1 MITATIALPLIAA
14 VLVLVRRDLARP
26 IALAASLGTLATTT
40 WMTVAA
46 IQAPARGLLFE
57 ERIAWL
63 PQLGSSYRVGVDGLS
78 APLMALTAL
87 LVTAAIVY
95 SWPLRDRVAGYLFL
109 FLVLE
114 VGLLGVFAIQDLL
127 LFYVF
132 WEISLVPMYFVIGI
146 WGEARRQEAALK
158 FFLYT
163 RAGSLAMLLGFLA
176 LYFGVS
182 PNTFD
187 LPTIVAAR
195 PYANDAL
202 VGGLTLL
209 GLFLGFGV
217 KLPVVPIHSW
227 LPAAHVE
234 APVAGSVLL
243 AGVLLKLG
251 GYGLIR
257 IALPALPD
265 AFAAWALPIGAIA
278 VIGVIYGAAVA
289 YAQSDL
295 KRLVAFTSINHMG
308 FVLLGVVAA
317 AVAGLES
324 VAGRVALA
332 GATLQ
337 LVSHGLITGGLFFAV
352 GMIQD
357 RAGLRDLA
365 KLGGLWRRMPRYAV
379 LFTLLALGSLG
390 LPALSGFVA
399 EFQVLAGALVA
410 TPVYA
415 ALSLFG
421 VAITTALF
429 LVVLGRL
436 FAGPERLPVVD
447 GPSAAGHGPRL
458 PWSDLTPRELLTL
471 VPLVVLV
478 ALIGLL
484 PGPLTAAIAGAV
496 ERLGGR

>member
-1 MITATIALPLIAA
+1 VITATIALPLAA
-14 VLVLVRRDLARP
+14 ALLVLVRRDLARP
-26 IALAASLGTLATTT
+26 IALAAALGTLATTT
-40 WMTVAA
+40 WMTLAA
-46 IQAPARGLLFE
+46 MRAPAQGLLFE
-57 ERIAWL
+57 EHVAWL

-78 APLMALTAL
+78 TPLMALTAL
-87 LVTAAIVY
+87 LTTLAIAY

-109 FLVLE
+109 FLILE
-114 VGLLGVFAIQDLL
+114 TGLLGVFAIQDLL

-132 WEISLVPMYFVIGI
+132 WEISLVPMYFLIGI

-163 RAGSLAMLLGFLA
+163 RAGSLAMLLAFLA
-176 LYFGVS
+176 LYFGVD
-182 PNTFD
+182 PHTFD

-195 PYANDAL
+195 PFAHEPL
-202 VGGLTLL
+202 VAGLALL

-251 GYGLIR
+251 GYGFIR

-278 VIGVIYGAAVA
+278 VTGVIYGAAVA
-289 YAQSDL
+289 FAQSDL

-308 FVLLGVVAA
+308 FVLLGVAAA
-317 AVAGLES
+317 AVAGLDS
-324 VAGRVALA
+324 AAGRLALA
-332 GATLQ
+332 GASLQ
-337 LVSHGLITGGLFFAV
+337 LISHGLITGGLFFAV
-352 GMIQD
+352 GMVQD
-357 RAGLRDLA
+357 RAGTRDLS

-379 LFTLLALGSLG
+379 LFTMLALGSLG

-399 EFQVLAGALVA
+399 EFQILAGALTA
-410 TPVYA
+410 LPIYA
-415 ALSLFG
+415 AFALLG
-421 VAITTALF
+421 IAITTALF

-436 FAGPERLPVVD
+436 FAGPERLPVPTAPG
-447 GPSAAGHGPRL
+447 GPGHGPRL
-458 PWSDLTPRELLTL
+458 PWSDLSRRELLTL
-471 VPLVVLV
+471 GPLVLLV
-478 ALIGLL
+478 AAIGLV
-484 PGPLTAAIAGAV
+484 PGPLTGAIAGAV
-496 ERLGGR
+496 DQLGLR